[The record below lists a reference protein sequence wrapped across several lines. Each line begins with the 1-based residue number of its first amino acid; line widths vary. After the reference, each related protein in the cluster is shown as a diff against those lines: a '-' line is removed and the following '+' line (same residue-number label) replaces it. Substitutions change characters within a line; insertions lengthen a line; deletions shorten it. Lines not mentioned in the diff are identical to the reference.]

1 MSLWLDVIMSEVN
14 KTDATD
20 EEKLTFKELLGKT
33 KIDMAIQSKVDSA
46 VSKGVETNR
55 QKMLD
60 IDFPEMM
67 NKQFEEKYQ
76 ERLKKDFPE
85 LNQTPEQKRIAELEN
100 KLKSM
105 EAEAVQKEKTLKL
118 SSLENKVRN
127 ELALPSWFNLNGMLN
142 IDNETLSIE
151 AVKAMKQAYDDTME
165 QVKEQARQEV
175 ASKYNASGT
184 QKNTNGADT
193 KGNTTPTQ
201 YTPDN
206 YNQALGSIAAALNSR

>member
-14 KTDATD
+14 KIDATD
-20 EEKLTFKELLGKT
+20 EQKLLVKELLGKANIN
-33 KIDMAIQSKVDSA
+33 KPIQSKVDSA

-76 ERLKKDFPE
+76 ERLKQDFPE

-118 SSLENKVRN
+118 SALESKVRT
-127 ELALPSWFNLNGMLN
+127 ELSLPKWFNLNGILN

-151 AVKAMKQAYDDTME
+151 AVKAMKQAYDETME

-175 ASKYNASGT
+175 ASKYNAGVT

-193 KGNTTPTQ
+193 KN
-201 YTPDN
+201 DN
-206 YNQALGSIAAALNSR
+206 MPLTHEQALEKFRQSMAGGN

>member
-14 KTDATD
+14 KIDATD

-55 QKMLD
+55 QKMLEV
-60 IDFPEMM
+60 DFPEMM

-118 SSLENKVRN
+118 SALENKVRN
-127 ELALPSWFNLNGMLN
+127 ELALPSWFNLNGILN

-151 AVKAMKQAYDDTME
+151 AVKAMKQAYDENME
-165 QVKEQARQEV
+165 KIKEQARQEV
-175 ASKYNASGT
+175 ASKYNAGGT

-193 KGNTTPTQ
+193 KSNTTPTQ

-206 YNQALGSIAAALNSR
+206 YNQALGSIAAAFNNK

>member
-14 KTDATD
+14 KIDATD

-46 VSKGVETNR
+46 VSRGVETNR
-55 QKMLD
+55 QKMLEV
-60 IDFPEMM
+60 DFPEMM

-76 ERLKKDFPE
+76 ERLKQDFPE

-118 SSLENKVRN
+118 SALESKVRA
-127 ELALPSWFNLNGMLN
+127 ELSLPKWFNLNGILN

-151 AVKAMKQAYDDTME
+151 AVKAMKQAYDETME

-175 ASKYNASGT
+175 ASKYNAGGT
-184 QKNTNGADT
+184 QKNTNGQEN
-193 KGNTTPTQ
+193 KGSTPT
-201 YTPDN
+201 YFTPDN
-206 YNQALGSIAAALNSR
+206 YNQALASVAAAFNNK

>member
-14 KTDATD
+14 KIDATD
-20 EEKLTFKELLGKT
+20 EQKLLVKELLGKAN
-33 KIDMAIQSKVDSA
+33 IDKPIQSKVDSA

-67 NKQFEEKYQ
+67 NKQFEEKYH

-85 LNQTPEQKRIAELEN
+85 LNQTPEQKRIAELEH

-118 SSLENKVRN
+118 SALESKVRT
-127 ELALPSWFNLNGMLN
+127 ELSLPKWFNLNGILN
-142 IDNETLSIE
+142 IENETLSIE
-151 AVKAMKQAYDDTME
+151 AVKAMKQAYDETME

-175 ASKYNASGT
+175 ASKYNAGGT

-193 KGNTTPTQ
+193 KGNAPTQ
-201 YTPDN
+201 FTPEN
-206 YNQALGSIAAALNSR
+206 YNQALASVAAAFNNK

>member
-20 EEKLTFKELLGKT
+20 EQKLLVKELLGKAN
-33 KIDMAIQSKVDSA
+33 IDKPIQSKVDSA
-46 VSKGVETNR
+46 VSKGVDTNR
-55 QKMLD
+55 QKMLEV
-60 IDFPEMM
+60 DFPEYA
-67 NKQFEEKYQ
+67 NKQFEEKYH
-76 ERLKKDFPE
+76 ERLKQDFPE

-118 SSLENKVRN
+118 SALESKVRT
-127 ELALPSWFNLNGMLN
+127 ELSLPKWFNLNGMLN

-151 AVKAMKQAYDDTME
+151 AVKAMKQAYDENME
-165 QVKEQARQEV
+165 QIKEQARQEV
-175 ASKYNASGT
+175 ASKYNAGGT

-193 KGNTTPTQ
+193 KN
-201 YTPDN
+201 DN
-206 YNQALGSIAAALNSR
+206 MPLTHEQALEKFRQSMAGGN